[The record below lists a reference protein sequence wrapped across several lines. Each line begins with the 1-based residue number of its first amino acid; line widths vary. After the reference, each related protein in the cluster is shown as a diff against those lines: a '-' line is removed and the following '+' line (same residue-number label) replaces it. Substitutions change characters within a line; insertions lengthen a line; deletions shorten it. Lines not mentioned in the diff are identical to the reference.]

1 VRFGE
6 EVLMSTNLKV
16 LRQAAKLTQA
26 EVAARLQVD
35 QSAVSRWEAGA
46 MPLRKY
52 REKLS
57 TLYHIHESDLFCD
70 GKAERNDATPE

>member
-1 VRFGE
+1 
-6 EVLMSTNLKV
+6 MTTILKD
-16 LRQAAKLTQA
+16 LREAAHLTQA

-52 REKLS
+52 RRKLS
-57 TLYHIHESDLFCD
+57 NLYHIKESDLFRD
-70 GKAERNDATPE
+70 GKAERSDAKPE

>member
-1 VRFGE
+1 
-6 EVLMSTNLKV
+6 MSTILKD
-16 LRQAAKLTQA
+16 LREAAHLTQA

-52 REKLS
+52 RRELS
-57 TLYHIHESDLFCD
+57 TLYHIEESDLFCD
-70 GKAERNDATPE
+70 GKAYRGDATPE